1 MEATFVK
8 DLDNF
13 IGTAKLW
20 VLSEPITYDE
30 DEETEYVATSAVDAP
45 YTGPETYI
53 FPCDEQGNVLSWGE
67 LPGSFRGSLDHDQAI
82 ARLLAPGLLA

>member
-20 VLSEPITYDE
+20 VLSEPIADDE
-30 DEETEYVATSAVDAP
+30 DETEYVATSAVDAL

-53 FPCDEQGNVLSWGE
+53 FPCDEQGNVLSWSE

-82 ARLLAPGLLA
+82 SRLLGT